1 MYISSL
7 LIDAIKS
14 LFIPS
19 DDFFSNYFTNLKDW
33 FSDRLGFLFYP
44 FELVID
50 ILNKIANINFSDPV
64 INIPDINE
72 PFTGNKLISATT
84 FDFNSLLSNSIL
96 KNIHDIYLIGVDAV
110 IVIALVNLAKRKWE
124 EVSTK

>member
-1 MYISSL
+1 M
-7 LIDAIKS
+7 
-14 LFIPS
+14 
-19 DDFFSNYFTNLKDW
+19 
-33 FSDRLGFLFYP
+33 FYP

-64 INIPDINE
+64 INIPDIND

>member
-1 MYISSL
+1 MCIR
-7 LIDAIKS
+7 
-14 LFIPS
+14 
-19 DDFFSNYFTNLKDW
+19 
-33 FSDRLGFLFYP
+33 DR
-44 FELVID
+44 
-50 ILNKIANINFSDPV
+50 
-64 INIPDINE
+64 
-72 PFTGNKLISATT
+72 LISATT